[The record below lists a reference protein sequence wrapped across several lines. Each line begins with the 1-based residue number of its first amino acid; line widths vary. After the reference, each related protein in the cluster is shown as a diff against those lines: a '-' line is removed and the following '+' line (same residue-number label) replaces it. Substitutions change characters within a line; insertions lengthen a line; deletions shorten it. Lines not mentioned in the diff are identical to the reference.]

1 MGNHL
6 PGAGTFTVRLKI
18 LVIVTG
24 EFKIGNLPPASLSMT
39 IMVNKSFVLASIVVS
54 RHHDHTSQ
62 PRRR

>member
-54 RHHDHTSQ
+54 PSS
-62 PRRR
+62 